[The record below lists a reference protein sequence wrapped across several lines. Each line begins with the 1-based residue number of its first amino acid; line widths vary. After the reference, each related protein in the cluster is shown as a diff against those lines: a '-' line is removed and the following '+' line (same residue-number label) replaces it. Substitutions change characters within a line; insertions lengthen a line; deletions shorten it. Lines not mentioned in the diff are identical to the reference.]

1 MIRCQVL
8 ISDSHSID
16 FRQSVQNSQK
26 WAYRGDSIDFR
37 LSELILTVLISD
49 TIYIYAIGSC
59 NTLLNE
65 REMRLIIAESER
77 LRKEVDTSDN
87 KERRTG
93 QIVHLLPQEKLNIDV
108 IIDVFG
114 LVEKY

>member
-37 LSELILTVLISD
+37 QSELILTVLISD
-49 TIYIYAIGSC
+49 TIYIYAIGFS
-59 NTLLNE
+59 NLMHLALAVGLTT
-65 REMRLIIAESER
+65 ESER
-77 LRKEVDTSDN
+77 LRQEVDTPDN
-87 KERRTG
+87 KGRLTG
-93 QIVHLLPQEKLNIDV
+93 LNVHVLPQEERIIDV

-114 LVEKY
+114 LVEKC